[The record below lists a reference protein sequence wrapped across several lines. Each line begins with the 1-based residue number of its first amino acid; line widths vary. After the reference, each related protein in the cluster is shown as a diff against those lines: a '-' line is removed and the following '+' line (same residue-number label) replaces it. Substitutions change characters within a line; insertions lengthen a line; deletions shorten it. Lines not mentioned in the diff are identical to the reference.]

1 MKAPTFIPFIAGTVR
16 GPYRRDDGS
25 TQFLVQGK
33 GGWVPFNSMRESEAR
48 EQAEGY
54 AAKIKPPPVTRYTA
68 AELETF
74 GYTKAD
80 AARMVAEGRNWKA
93 AKGGQRK

>member
-1 MKAPTFIPFIAGTVR
+1 MKAPSYIPSIAGTIR

-33 GGWVPFNSMRESEAR
+33 GGWVPFNSTEESQAR

-54 AAKIKPPPVTRYTA
+54 AAKIKPPAATRYTA

-74 GYTKAD
+74 GYSKTD
-80 AARMVAEGRNWKA
+80 ATRMVSEGRNWKA
-93 AKGGQRK
+93 TRGGKRP